1 MNEKNNI
8 IRMKTND
15 YTKVKMNP
23 FAITRD
29 LREFDKETG
38 NIYET
43 VAILSK
49 RANQIAAEF
58 KEDFQDRVKDFSSH
72 FSHDVFEEMH
82 DNREQSELARFYEQI
97 PKPVILAIH
106 EFENKEIYYKSP
118 EKD

>member
-1 MNEKNNI
+1 
-8 IRMKTND
+8 MKAND

-29 LREFDKETG
+29 LRAFDKDTG

-49 RANQIAAEF
+49 RANQIATEF
-58 KEDFQDRVKDFSSH
+58 KEDFHDRVKDFTSH
-72 FSHDVFEEMH
+72 YAHDNFEDHHE
-82 DNREQSELARFYEQI
+82 NREQTELARFYEQI

-106 EFENKEIYYKSP
+106 EFENQEIHYQSP
-118 EKD
+118 EK

>member
-1 MNEKNNI
+1 
-8 IRMKTND
+8 MKAND

-38 NIYET
+38 NIYKT

-49 RANQIAAEF
+49 RANQIATEF
-58 KEDFQDRVKDFSSH
+58 KEEFHDRMKDFTSH
-72 FSHDVFEEMH
+72 FSHDAFEENH
-82 DNREQSELARFYEQI
+82 ENREQTELARFYEQI

-106 EFENKEIYYKSP
+106 EFENHEIYFKSP
-118 EKD
+118 EK